1 MPKKPKRL
9 GVKLWALREA
19 TSGYCLCFQ
28 LYKGKSDT
36 GQEHGLAYRVVM
48 DLMDGYTNKNHHLYV
63 DDFYASPKLL
73 LDLEA
78 KSTFCC
84 SIVRMN
90 RGQFSQQFKT
100 AKLQRGERILLKNR
114 NMVAVHWFDKRDV
127 FAMSNIHGT
136 GNVEVIR
143 RGDEQSFQNPVI
155 INEYN
160 KFMGGVDQCDQL
172 LSSYSLNR
180 KSVRWRKKIFFR
192 MLENTVVNSKHLC
205 ALLHPE
211 LSNSRLYK

>member
-1 MPKKPKRL
+1 MPKKPRKF
-9 GVKLWALREA
+9 GVKLWALCET

-48 DLMDGYTNKNHHLYV
+48 DLMDGYTNNNHHLYV
-63 DDFYASPKLL
+63 DNFYTSPKLL

-84 SIVRMN
+84 GTVRIDH
-90 RGQFSQQFKT
+90 GQFSQQFKT
-100 AKLQRGERILLKNR
+100 AKLQHGESILLKNG
-114 NMVAVHWFDKRDV
+114 NMATVHWFDKPVV
-127 FAMSNIHGT
+127 FAMSAIHET
-136 GNVEVIR
+136 GNVEVTR
-143 RGDEQSFQNPVI
+143 RRDEQSFQKPVI

-180 KSVRWRKKIFFR
+180 KSVKWWKKVFF
-192 MLENTVVNSKHLC
+192 
-205 ALLHPE
+205 
-211 LSNSRLYK
+211 

>member
-1 MPKKPKRL
+1 MIWTKARISFLQYMPKKPRKF
-9 GVKLWALREA
+9 GVKLWALCET

-48 DLMDGYTNKNHHLYV
+48 DLMDGYTNNNHHLYV
-63 DDFYASPKLL
+63 DNFYTSPKLL

-84 SIVRMN
+84 GTVRIDH
-90 RGQFSQQFKT
+90 GQFSQQFKT
-100 AKLQRGERILLKNR
+100 AKLQHGESILLKNG
-114 NMVAVHWFDKRDV
+114 NMATVHWFDKPDV
-127 FAMSNIHGT
+127 FAMSAIHET
-136 GNVEVIR
+136 GNVEVTR
-143 RGDEQSFQNPVI
+143 RRDEQSFQKPVI

-172 LSSYSLNR
+172 LSSYSLN
-180 KSVRWRKKIFFR
+180 
-192 MLENTVVNSKHLC
+192 
-205 ALLHPE
+205 
-211 LSNSRLYK
+211 